1 LTSNQAWFDRAQAV
15 IPGGVDSPVRSF
27 RSVGGTPFT
36 VTSGEGAYVTD
47 VEGNTYLD
55 YVQSYGASLLG
66 HAHPLIVTTLQE
78 AAAQGTTFGAPTP
91 GEVLLAEAMT
101 SRVGGLEQVRLVS
114 SGTEAVMSAVRL
126 ARGFT
131 KRNKIVK
138 FDGCYHGHSDALLVA
153 GGSGV
158 AQMGLPDSAGVTKGA
173 VQDTLVAPYNQVP
186 TLDESI
192 AAVLVEPVAA
202 NMNLVASLPGFL
214 EQLRIECDRVGALLV
229 FDEVIT
235 GFRLAQGGAEEYFG
249 VTPDLWCFG
258 KVIGGGLPVGAFG
271 GSTHVLSSLAPL
283 GPVYQAGTL
292 SGNPLATA
300 AGVAVLNHVTKDDL
314 AILAERVT
322 NFARELRDAIHD
334 AGLFA
339 LTPNEGALMGLYL
352 ADEEVSAPTNFTE
365 ARALNENG
373 LYKKFFHAMLERGV
387 ALAPGAYEILFV
399 SLAHTREDL
408 ERTVSIASD
417 AAKDV
422 VS

>member
-27 RSVGGTPFT
+27 KSVGGVPYT
-36 VTSGEGAYVTD
+36 VASGEGAYVTD
-47 VEGNTYLD
+47 VEGTRYLD
-55 YVQSYGASLLG
+55 YVQSYGASLIG
-66 HAHPLIVTTLQE
+66 HAHPLIVKTLQE
-78 AAAQGTTFGAPTP
+78 TATQGTTFGAPTP
-91 GEVLLAEAMT
+91 GEVLLAEAMV
-101 SRVGGLEQVRLVS
+101 SRVDGLEQVRLVS

-131 KRNKIVK
+131 KRDKIVK

-158 AQMGLPDSAGVTKGA
+158 AQMGLPGSAGVTEGA
-173 VQDTLVAPYNQVP
+173 VQDTLVVPYNEVP
-186 TLDESI
+186 TLDDSV

-202 NMNLVASLPGFL
+202 NMNLVAPLPGFL
-214 EQLRIECDRVGALLV
+214 EKLRVECDRVGALLI

-271 GSTHVLSSLAPL
+271 GSERVLASLAPL

-300 AGVAVLNHVTKDDL
+300 AGVVVLDHVTPDDL

-322 NFARELRDAIHD
+322 NFARELREAIGD

-339 LTPNEGALMGLYL
+339 LTPSEGALMGLYL
-352 ADEEVSAPTNFTE
+352 ASEEVKTPTNFAE
-365 ARALNENG
+365 SKVLCENG
-373 LYKKFFHAMLERGV
+373 LYKKFFHAMLKRGV
-387 ALAPGAYEILFV
+387 ALAPGAYEIIFV
-399 SLAHTREDL
+399 SLAHTRADL
-408 ERTVSIASD
+408 ERTVSIASE
-417 AAKDV
+417 AAKEV
-422 VS
+422 LS